1 MNHEDNRSSPQWK
14 RFDQYRRMQRPVIQ
28 LTTEI
33 GTLPPGDNGEHPFAF
48 AAMAAANMPWR
59 SSPSACHDMLPA
71 EKGAIMKK
79 KPLICLLSMVMT
91 LSAAAC
97 GGDPTSDTGS
107 QPQSSATNDTT
118 TDNSEPALPK
128 VTVSSLDEL
137 NTEVTEYVDSAIAD
151 LQTQYDALT
160 ASIGDYNAYVE
171 NIGNVQQF
179 YASALSDTE
188 TMCLQ
193 MYQYALDYVTFIT
206 SSDRSFSDQYDDM
219 EELYDVVYDEEG
231 TRIYDDIYDGI
242 MSDAYDYF
250 YDGVVSSGYDLVP
263 YDEWSDYSSG
273 EYDLWS
279 DTRSDIYDIWS
290 DTRSDIYDFYSDVR
304 SDIYA
309 KETKDLEKDI
319 TRFQE
324 DLSDLREELS
334 DE

>member
-1 MNHEDNRSSPQWK
+1 
-14 RFDQYRRMQRPVIQ
+14 MQRPAIQ

-33 GTLPPGDNGEHPFAF
+33 GALLPGDNGEHPFAF
-48 AAMAAANMPWR
+48 AAMEAANMPWR
-59 SSPSACHDMLPA
+59 SSPSTCHDMPPA
-71 EKGAIMKK
+71 EKGVIMKK
-79 KPLICLLSMVMT
+79 KPLVCLLSMVMA
-91 LSAAAC
+91 LSVAAC
-97 GGDPTSDTGS
+97 GSNPTSDTGS

-263 YDEWSDYSSG
+263 YDEWSDYSSD

-324 DLSDLREELS
+324 DLSDLQEELLS
-334 DE
+334 E

>member
-1 MNHEDNRSSPQWK
+1 M
-14 RFDQYRRMQRPVIQ
+14 
-28 LTTEI
+28 TTYKKYKK
-33 GTLPPGDNGEHPFAF
+33 TT
-48 AAMAAANMPWR
+48 AAGIACLMMLLAAAGCGNG
-59 SSPSACHDMLPA
+59 PA
-71 EKGAIMKK
+71 
-79 KPLICLLSMVMT
+79 
-91 LSAAAC
+91 
-97 GGDPTSDTGS
+97 SDTGS
-107 QPQSSATNDTT
+107 QTQSSQTNGSATDGSKPT
-118 TDNSEPALPK
+118 LPQ
-128 VTVSSLDEL
+128 VSVSSLDEL
-137 NTEVTEYVDSAIAD
+137 NTEVAEYVDSGIAD
-151 LQTQYDALT
+151 LQTQYDTLT
-160 ASIGDYNAYVE
+160 ASIGDYSAYVE

-179 YASALSDTE
+179 YASALSDTK

-206 SSDRSFSDQYDDM
+206 SSDKDFSDQYDDL

>member
-1 MNHEDNRSSPQWK
+1 M
-14 RFDQYRRMQRPVIQ
+14 
-28 LTTEI
+28 TTYKKNKK
-33 GTLPPGDNGEHPFAF
+33 TT
-48 AAMAAANMPWR
+48 AAGIACLMMLLAAA
-59 SSPSACHDMLPA
+59 
-71 EKGAIMKK
+71 G
-79 KPLICLLSMVMT
+79 
-91 LSAAAC
+91 C
-97 GGDPTSDTGS
+97 GNGPTSDADS
-107 QPQSSATNDTT
+107 QPQSSTTNDTT

-137 NTEVTEYVDSAIAD
+137 NTEVTEYVDSEIAD

-206 SSDRSFSDQYDDM
+206 SSDKDFSDQYDDM

-231 TRIYDDIYDGI
+231 EHIYAEIYDGI

-250 YDGVVSSGYDLVP
+250 YDGIVSSGYDLVP
-263 YDEWSDYSSG
+263 YDEWSDYSSD

-309 KETKDLEKDI
+309 KETEELEKDI

-324 DLSDLREELS
+324 DLSDLREELLN
-334 DE
+334 E